1 MKPQTKVMMKELEMY
16 QAAKISLQDAK
27 KNLEALEYQLE
38 NVRAVSWNKIG
49 RKESLTDNSQITLAL
64 IEKKTNL
71 EKKYQMYSL
80 IVQDVNSFMIR
91 LDEHDRQL
99 IMDKYAN
106 SIPYYEMADKYN
118 LTERAMRTEIKNIIE
133 ANI

>member
-16 QAAKISLQDAK
+16 QAAKISLQDVK